1 MSELKVNKISPR
13 SGTAIT
19 LGDSGDTFTIPSGAT
34 LAIAGSVTGFT
45 SAGIDDNATSVAIT
59 IDSSERVGIGSTAP
73 GTDAGANADSLVIK
87 KASGNVGMSII
98 TDGSSNAN
106 IFLGDT
112 SDNLNALVQ
121 FNDSANELRVGTSNG
136 GGDLVLKSG
145 AGVEALRI
153 DDTGRVGIGT
163 SSPGTKLEVVGT
175 GVNGIELGEQ
185 SDGNDSSRL
194 FFTNSTN
201 VCVIRSSGGSL
212 KFSTGATIGSSSGDD
227 RVTITSAGKVGIG
240 TSSPQEFLDISD
252 NGPRLRFSDTS
263 ITNLR
268 HLIGSEA
275 NDLEISCDVGNVD
288 SNSHIRFKVDGSEKM
303 RITSDGDVGI
313 GLTDPA
319 HRLSVFDGST
329 GIVARFATTGNRS
342 LDISSADNGVYAGAH
357 WNRDVNSAGGIQSFS
372 IEGNEKMRIN
382 SSGLV
387 LAGTTSAVNNGHTF
401 KAISDSTAYFALS
414 AEDATTSDNAI
425 RGILSMASGN
435 NGSGGTGYLFVGRT
449 SDGDKFFVRS
459 DGDVQNT
466 NNSYGAISDRQLKE
480 NEVDAS
486 SQWNDIKSIQV
497 KNYNLKSLPNKTHL
511 GVIAQDLEASGMNG
525 LVKTD
530 EDGTKSVKY
539 SILYMKSV
547 KALQE
552 AMERIETLE
561 AEVTALKNQP

>member
-1 MSELKVNKISPR
+1 MSEVKVNKISPR